1 MSLKKDYLVLYLE
14 EQITIITPDDD
25 ENVNDICIDTRCF
38 VLFDKEENEY
48 FIVGKR
54 NHKRAEDFK
63 FFCKKRKDVYSFL
76 LSLLDEEAKI
86 NSYLYNFSDIDDV
99 FLDFDV
105 LYDMSNK
112 KNINNNI
119 GAFYDY
125 DIHKYFCTSDN
136 KLFNLLKLIKNVRY

>member
-1 MSLKKDYLVLYLE
+1 MSLKKDYLVLCME
-14 EQITIITPDDD
+14 EQTDIIISED
-25 ENVNDICIDTRCF
+25 EDNNMSIDTRCF
-38 VLFDKEENEY
+38 VLFDKDENEY
-48 FIVGKR
+48 FILGKR
-54 NHKRAEDFK
+54 NHKKCEDFK

-76 LSLLDEEAKI
+76 LSLLDETSKI
-86 NSYLYNFSDIDDV
+86 NCYLYNFSDIDEV

-125 DIHKYFCTSDN
+125 DIHNYLKCDDN